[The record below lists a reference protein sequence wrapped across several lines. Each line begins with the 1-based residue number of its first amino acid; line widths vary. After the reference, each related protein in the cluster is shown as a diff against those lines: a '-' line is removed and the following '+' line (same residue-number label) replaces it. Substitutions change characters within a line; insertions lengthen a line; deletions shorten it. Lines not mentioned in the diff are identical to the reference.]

1 MCFIL
6 YSTLHFSLQCV
17 QSELDMDTVRTILS
31 EYRIANADITV
42 RCDATVDDLID
53 VVEGNRFA
61 KINFELM

>member
-1 MCFIL
+1 M
-6 YSTLHFSLQCV
+6 QCV

-31 EYRIANADITV
+31 EYRITNADITV